1 MEHFFYFRKKTAINY
16 KRRLSRDARSKIFF
30 LFPQSLRARDRRVQ
44 YVWVWYNTSNRDE
57 MPFHKFF
64 WAFKARNNIWLE
76 IGVAGSP
83 LSKKCYLRFPK
94 PETRPPPT
102 TIQTTF
108 KPFLQTKHLLPIL
121 ITTPDSLLDWIRDLW
136 IRGVHILLIFIRFI
150 LLHIQFK
157 SFFFSNTY
165 KFLKHFI
172 FTINMKL
179 IHPICEYLLDI
190 HISFER

>member
-1 MEHFFYFRKKTAINY
+1 MWYLIVSLGFWLVWPMSTGIDRAFFWFPKKTAINY
-16 KRRLSRDARSKIFF
+16 KRRLSWDARSEIFF

-44 YVWVWYNTSNRDE
+44 YVWAWYNTSNRDE

-121 ITTPDSLLDWIRDLW
+121 ITTPDSLLDWIRDLS
-136 IRGVHILLIFIRFI
+136 IRGVHILSIFTRFI
-150 LLHIQFK
+150 LLKKK
-157 SFFFSNTY
+157 SQAFS
-165 KFLKHFI
+165 LQI
-172 FTINMKL
+172 
-179 IHPICEYLLDI
+179 
-190 HISFER
+190 

>member
-1 MEHFFYFRKKTAINY
+1 MWYFIIPSDFRLIWPMSAGIDRAFFWFPKKTAINY

-44 YVWVWYNTSNRDE
+44 YVWARYNTSNRDE

-121 ITTPDSLLDWIRDLW
+121 ITTPDSLLDWIRDFW
-136 IRGVHILLIFIRFI
+136 IRGVHIYY
-150 LLHIQFK
+150 QFLFVLYYY
-157 SFFFSNTY
+157 SLNLFSSNTY
-165 KFLKHFI
+165 KSPKHKFY
-172 FTINMKL
+172 F
-179 IHPICEYLLDI
+179 YD
-190 HISFER
+190 